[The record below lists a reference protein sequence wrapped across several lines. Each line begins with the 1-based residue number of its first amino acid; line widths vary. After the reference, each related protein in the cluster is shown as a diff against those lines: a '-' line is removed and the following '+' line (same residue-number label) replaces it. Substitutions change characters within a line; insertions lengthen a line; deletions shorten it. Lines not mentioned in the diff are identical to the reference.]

1 MECFIVGERYEAVEL
16 QYAGKKFSF
25 EISRKRSISPKI
37 QRYFPVKLDKCKPNF
52 PSHILST
59 DADIMTFVSR
69 GVRCD
74 QRLLLAWHFIFFVV
88 EPTTTAASTQ
98 PALLFSLERHDPV
111 YNAAT
116 SSSSIPIRQSQI
128 GIIKKKM
135 QFHQKNQFS
144 SNRET
149 PSGTSKINF
158 YRSLAVAQ
166 FAFAVSW
173 LPSYLLFWYNAR
185 CTRTCRT
192 SCVIISYA
200 VGTSRI
206 AECNRAKKRK

>member
-1 MECFIVGERYEAVEL
+1 MECFIVGERYEAVGL

-25 EISRKRSISPKI
+25 EISRKRSISSNI
-37 QRYFPVKLDKCKPNF
+37 HRYFPVKLDKCKPNF

-88 EPTTTAASTQ
+88 EATTTAASTQ

-128 GIIKKKM
+128 RNIQKKCNSTKKTNS
-135 QFHQKNQFS
+135 HQTAKLRAEHRKSTFTEASPLRN
-144 SNRET
+144 
-149 PSGTSKINF
+149 
-158 YRSLAVAQ
+158 SLSLSRDCRVICCSDIMPGVRVLA
-166 FAFAVSW
+166 
-173 LPSYLLFWYNAR
+173 AR
-185 CTRTCRT
+185 
-192 SCVIISYA
+192 V
-200 VGTSRI
+200 V
-206 AECNRAKKRK
+206 